1 MTPQQIARVRDSF
14 VRLEPRTAEV
24 GRAFYATLF
33 ELNPAVRGLFPADID
48 AQARKLMEMLGS
60 IVAGLH
66 DPQQLHARFRDLG
79 VRHQAY
85 GVSEEHYDD
94 VGAALLQSLRTALG
108 PDFDADLEEAWA
120 TVYADL
126 AEHMIAAGR

>member
-1 MTPQQIARVRDSF
+1 MTPRQIALVRDSF
-14 VRLEPRTAEV
+14 ARLAPQTAAI

-33 ELNPAVRGLFPADID
+33 ELNPSVRGLFPADIEG
-48 AQARKLMEMLGS
+48 QARKLTEMLGS
-60 IVAGLH
+60 IVAGLD
-66 DPQQLHARFRDLG
+66 DPQRLHAQFRDLG

-94 VGAALLQSLRTALG
+94 VGAALLQSLRAALG
-108 PDFDADLEEAWA
+108 PAFDPALEEAWA